1 MIENINGTRET
12 VNFGEHGVYKL
23 YMNDE
28 YEDYPNHWHTP
39 IEIIMPLQNDY
50 RVECGGVDYHLNEQ
64 DILVISSCALHTLYA
79 PENGVRIIFQIDFTP
94 LNVFKDTYT
103 MMNTFE
109 PARLISKETAP
120 DIYEE
125 AHDLI
130 CEIKNEYQASQPLS
144 DMYVFCKITEF
155 FVLLGRKYLSE
166 TRLFENDSHK
176 RKEYA
181 DIFMSI
187 FDYISIHCTEN
198 LTLEDI
204 ASIAG
209 FSKFHFSRL
218 FKQFTNTTFNNYVNT
233 KRVEYAE
240 RLLIDPTLSITE
252 ISYLSGFNSSSAFV
266 RVFKSIKTYTPSEF
280 RKLHDCYVLTE
291 CKDCK

>member
-1 MIENINGTRET
+1 MIENITGTRET
-12 VNFGEHGVYKL
+12 VNFGEHGIYKL

-28 YEDYPNHWHTP
+28 AENYPTHWHMP
-39 IEIIMPLQNDY
+39 IEIIMPLSGNY
-50 RVECGGVDYHLNEQ
+50 RVECADVTYTLQEH

-79 PENGVRIIFQIDFTP
+79 PENGLRIIFQIDFTP
-94 LNVFKDTYT
+94 LNVFKDTYSMIAT
-103 MMNTFE
+103 LE
-109 PARLISKETAP
+109 PARLITRDTTP
-120 DIYEE
+120 DIYDD
-125 AHDLI
+125 AYALI
-130 CEIKNEYQASQPLS
+130 SEIKEEYLESRPLT
-144 DMYVFCKITEF
+144 DMNIFCKITGF
-155 FVLLGRKYLSE
+155 FVVLGRKYLSE
-166 TRLFENDSHK
+166 TRLFENDSYK

-181 DIFMSI
+181 DIFLSI

-218 FKQFTNTTFNNYVNT
+218 FKQFTNTTFNHYVNV
-233 KRVEYAE
+233 KRVEHAE
-240 RLLIDPTLSITE
+240 RLLIDPSLSITE

-280 RKLHDCYVLTE
+280 RKLHDCYVLP
-291 CKDCK
+291 DCK